1 MSSTPMSRQR
11 SQDGAEPND
20 DTSPV
25 PVNRLHRNSNSKG
38 KTSLERGGHDG
49 GVTGELH
56 ESDEGSKQEPKFVTP
71 PRLGPSSRQES
82 TSSGSSTSADSQE
95 SGEGSERPAPPNSAT
110 LGVRYTIHLDRL
122 YGRHKILFTPEE
134 DEALIRSLW
143 HITRAGKHRS
153 SRKWKYV
160 ALAGGDALSR
170 RTPLALKDRY
180 RILSVHPKL
189 LDEYPDLQRLV
200 VKINRM
206 VGYAR

>member
-1 MSSTPMSRQR
+1 MSMQR

-25 PVNRLHRNSNSKG
+25 PANRHHRSINSTG
-38 KTSLERGGHDG
+38 RTSLESGHNGGFAE
-49 GVTGELH
+49 ELR
-56 ESDEGSKQEPKFVTP
+56 ESDEGSNQEPKFVTP

-95 SGEGSERPAPPNSAT
+95 SGEVSERPTPPNGAT
-110 LGVRYTIHLDRL
+110 AGARYTIHLDRL
-122 YGRHKILFTPEE
+122 YGRHKNLFTPEE

-143 HITRAGKHRS
+143 HISRAGKHRS
-153 SRKWKYV
+153 SRKWKNV

-189 LDEYPDLQRLV
+189 LDEYPELQRLI